1 MQLSVSSSSLFA
13 ALTTSRALFSI
24 GSNSVVAAAVD
35 TAYFG
40 ETDLSDAKTASLGEE
55 CSFVVSSKLRGYGS
69 DTGILGCTD
78 PKAVCVEDK
87 LSSLGGR
94 CASSAIVSRRLQ
106 DTQPCNAKCT
116 GKNACQGLSQDFID
130 NNIGENSCCGYNAC
144 AGITGTYS

>member
-1 MQLSVSSSSLFA
+1 MQLSVSSSSLFT

-35 TAYFG
+35 TAYLG

-55 CSFVVSSKLRGYGS
+55 CSVVVSSKLRGYGS

-78 PKAVCVEDK
+78 PKAFCVEDK

-94 CASSAIVSRRLQ
+94 CASSAIVSRALQ
-106 DTQPCNAKCT
+106 STPACTQKCT
-116 GKNACQGLSQDFID
+116 GEGACEGLTLDFIN

-144 AGITGTYS
+144 AYITGTYS